1 MQTVFYVNLNAAYFE
16 KDWLENCPSDCKP
29 CFYRRCVDGIVLF
42 TSRRTFRSLPKF
54 SFGMFFLDAQIRE
67 DKTSLLS
74 SKNLPVAEFI
84 HILAAFY
91 RLHINLVLFKHSLD
105 ASKYAQVGLNYTLN
119 YFFKNKISDQM
130 ATFKILSMF
139 QKIYG

>member
-1 MQTVFYVNLNAAYFE
+1 
-16 KDWLENCPSDCKP
+16 
-29 CFYRRCVDGIVLF
+29 
-42 TSRRTFRSLPKF
+42 
-54 SFGMFFLDAQIRE
+54 MFFLDAQIRE

-74 SKNLPVAEFI
+74 TINLPVVEFI
-84 HILAAFY
+84 HILAVFY

-105 ASKYAQVGLNYTLN
+105 ASKYAQAGLNYTMN

>member
-1 MQTVFYVNLNAAYFE
+1 MLTWLSFAIENEKLN
-16 KDWLENCPSDCKP
+16 
-29 CFYRRCVDGIVLF
+29 R
-42 TSRRTFRSLPKF
+42 
-54 SFGMFFLDAQIRE
+54 MFFLDAQIRE

-74 SKNLPVAEFI
+74 TINLPVVEFI
-84 HILAAFY
+84 HILVAFY
-91 RLHINLVLFKHSLD
+91 SLHINLVLFKHSLD
-105 ASKYAQVGLNYTLN
+105 ASKYDQVGLNYTLN